1 MNLLGC
7 PSKPAMINRQIVDIS
22 RNLSLKAKIPF
33 AYLKTFRATLLESV
47 DFDRLFYWFRFV
59 SPRKAMSTEKSL
71 FSRKRL
77 QVITRFERFQGI
89 AGPRL
94 RYRTVGIRPL

>member
-1 MNLLGC
+1 
-7 PSKPAMINRQIVDIS
+7 MINRQIVDIS

-71 FSRKRL
+71 FSRKRS
-77 QVITRFERFQGI
+77 QVITRFERFQGSRASI
-89 AGPRL
+89 AL
-94 RYRTVGIRPL
+94 SDCRYTSTLIPHLYN

>member
-1 MNLLGC
+1 
-7 PSKPAMINRQIVDIS
+7 MINRQIVDIS

-77 QVITRFERFQGI
+77 QVITRFERFQGSRASI
-89 AGPRL
+89 AL
-94 RYRTVGIRPL
+94 SE